1 MDRKELKQLVLKT
14 LNNQI
19 ETIQNQISSL
29 SEDAQNDAKSSAGD
43 KHETGLAMMHLE
55 QEKLN
60 AKLIELLDMQ
70 QIALKLSENKTVE
83 KVVLGS
89 VVKTNKAVFYLC
101 VPIQQVT
108 YKNTQVFCVSL
119 HAPLIQHLLNKE
131 AGEKISFNG
140 ITYEILEILQ
150 FVKFQVFIATKRIN
164 AIRYK
169 KSTKISYICS

>member
-1 MDRKELKQLVLKT
+1 MNRKELKQLVLNV

-19 ETIQNQISSL
+19 EAIQKQISSL

-70 QIALKLSENKTVE
+70 QIALKLSENKTIE

-89 VVKTNKAVFYLC
+89 IVKTNKAVFYLS
-101 VPIQQVT
+101 VPMQPVN
-108 YKNTQVFCVSL
+108 YKNTQVFCVSV
-119 HAPLIQHLLNKE
+119 HAPLIQHLLNRVI
-131 AGEKISFNG
+131 GHQVTFNN
-140 ITYEILEILQ
+140 IPYKILEI
-150 FVKFQVFIATKRIN
+150 
-164 AIRYK
+164 Y
-169 KSTKISYICS
+169 

>member
-1 MDRKELKQLVLKT
+1 MDRKELKQLVLDT

-19 ETIQNQISSL
+19 EAIQKQISSL

-60 AKLIELLDMQ
+60 AKLVELLDMQ
-70 QIALKLSENKTVE
+70 QIALKLSEKRTVD

-89 VVKTNKAVFYLC
+89 IVKTNKAVFYLS
-101 VPIQQVT
+101 VPIQPIN
-108 YKNTQVFCVSL
+108 YKNTQVFFVSV

-131 AGEKISFNG
+131 VGAEVTFNNISHKIV
-140 ITYEILEILQ
+140 EI
-150 FVKFQVFIATKRIN
+150 
-164 AIRYK
+164 Y
-169 KSTKISYICS
+169 

>member
-1 MDRKELKQLVLKT
+1 MDRKELKQLVLNT

-19 ETIQNQISSL
+19 EVIQNQILSL

-60 AKLIELLDMQ
+60 AKLTEFLDMQ
-70 QIALKLSENKTVE
+70 QIALKLSEKRTVD

-89 VVKTNKAVFYLC
+89 IVKTNKAVFYLS
-101 VPIQQVT
+101 VPIQQVN
-108 YKNTQVFCVSL
+108 YKNMQVFCVSI

-131 AGEKISFNG
+131 VGAEVTFNNISHR
-140 ITYEILEILQ
+140 IVEIH
-150 FVKFQVFIATKRIN
+150 
-164 AIRYK
+164 
-169 KSTKISYICS
+169 

>member
-1 MDRKELKQLVLKT
+1 MDRKELKQLVLNV

-70 QIALKLSENKTVE
+70 QIALKLSENKTIE

-89 VVKTNKAVFYLC
+89 IVITNKAVFYLS
-101 VPIQQVT
+101 VPIQPVN
-108 YKNTQVFCVSL
+108 YNNTQVFCVSV

-131 AGEKISFNG
+131 VGAEVIFNNITHKI
-140 ITYEILEILQ
+140 L
-150 FVKFQVFIATKRIN
+150 
-164 AIRYK
+164 
-169 KSTKISYICS
+169 KIY

>member
-1 MDRKELKQLVLKT
+1 MDRKELKQLVLNT
-14 LNNQI
+14 LSNQI
-19 ETIQNQISSL
+19 EAIQNQISSL

-60 AKLIELLDMQ
+60 AKLTEFLDMQ

-89 VVKTNKAVFYLC
+89 IVKTNKAVFYLSI
-101 VPIQQVT
+101 PIQPVN
-108 YKNTQVFCVSL
+108 YKNLQVFCVSV

-131 AGEKISFNG
+131 VGAEVTFNNISHR
-140 ITYEILEILQ
+140 ILEIH
-150 FVKFQVFIATKRIN
+150 
-164 AIRYK
+164 
-169 KSTKISYICS
+169 

>member
-1 MDRKELKQLVLKT
+1 MDRKELKQLVLNT

-19 ETIQNQISSL
+19 EAIQKQISSL

-70 QIALKLSENKTVE
+70 QIALKLSENKTIE

-89 VVKTNKAVFYLC
+89 IVKTNKAVFYLS
-101 VPIQQVT
+101 VPMQPVN
-108 YKNTQVFCVSL
+108 YKNTQVFCVSV

-131 AGEKISFNG
+131 IGHQVTFNN
-140 ITYEILEILQ
+140 IPYKILEI
-150 FVKFQVFIATKRIN
+150 
-164 AIRYK
+164 Y
-169 KSTKISYICS
+169 